1 MAPSALPL
9 IPRTLSI
16 LLSLW
21 RLLSPLLILIYPLYA
36 VSIQVFEGI
45 TSTFLRAKINK
56 SFPFTTVC
64 WLCSRYSNHRFNV
77 VFVHRLRGRGRF
89 LEGMRAGN
97 LLKTEN
103 LSGVRMFSGLLQRW
117 IGQIRSQT
125 GYMWEVSKQA
135 GDARWEGREWWAR
148 CCCVR
153 WWPLTV
159 LQVWEGETRF
169 PSAGLRCVTSFQI
182 VLELLSDSHTKSYA
196 SIYFSRWRA
205 WKCHG
210 YGLPRRGYRVYVC
223 LFSDEPTSRSLK
235 DTTPDPSPAPRS
247 T

>member
-1 MAPSALPL
+1 MRYRKCQEMASNALPSIL
-9 IPRTLSI
+9 RSLSI

-21 RLLSPLLILIYPLYA
+21 SLLSPLLILIYPLYA

-64 WLCSRYSNHRFNV
+64 WLCSRYSDHGFNV

-125 GYMWEVSKQA
+125 GYM
-135 GDARWEGREWWAR
+135 
-148 CCCVR
+148 
-153 WWPLTV
+153 
-159 LQVWEGETRF
+159 
-169 PSAGLRCVTSFQI
+169 
-182 VLELLSDSHTKSYA
+182 
-196 SIYFSRWRA
+196 
-205 WKCHG
+205 
-210 YGLPRRGYRVYVC
+210 
-223 LFSDEPTSRSLK
+223 
-235 DTTPDPSPAPRS
+235 
-247 T
+247 